1 MINVYIFAA
10 YTCGLKTIIK
20 ASIVKL
26 KERKVIANFLN
37 LSIIQ
42 VSNVILLTVL
52 YPIITLKIGI
62 EAFGVFIFAN
72 TFSNFAATFINYGTN
87 QSGIRDIAEN
97 VGDKQQQSKVL
108 NEILTIRFLIF
119 IAYIICLMVLSL
131 TNLRYFSHVIC
142 ALPLVIAEVLNPLFF
157 FTGIE
162 KLKTYN
168 QANLISKVLSLVL
181 ILILIKNTEDAI
193 LVNLI
198 LGSSSCLV
206 FTYLLVIISKEKDFK
221 LNIPAFSEIRTIAV
235 DNFHLT
241 INNASV
247 QLQQSIMIFVLARIH
262 LPLVLGAY
270 SICDKVIWSARMLI
284 ISISMAIYPKSVQ
297 VFAEGT
303 ASWRNYKTKFR
314 KLITIAFMGLSISL
328 FIFSD
333 LVIYILSGTHNSVAS
348 NFLKM
353 MALVPTIAALNS
365 LNIIELLIKK
375 ENTTLSKT
383 AIFLACF
390 AFLMTWLLTSF
401 AATKWFGIYT
411 LSIEITALFIYEY
424 LINKSEKRWKNL

>member
-1 MINVYIFAA
+1 MQPTPVV
-10 YTCGLKTIIK
+10 LKKIIK
-20 ASIVKL
+20 ASLEKIKGQ
-26 KERKVIANFLN
+26 KVIANFLN

-42 VSNVILLTVL
+42 VSNVLLLTIL

-62 EAFGVFIFAN
+62 EEFGIFIFAN
-72 TFSNFAATFINYGTN
+72 TFSNFAAAFINYGTN

-97 VGDKQQQSKVL
+97 IKNKPKQSKVL
-108 NEILTIRFLIF
+108 NEILAIRFLIF
-119 IAYIICLMVLSL
+119 VAYLIILLIL
-131 TNLRYFSHVIC
+131 YFTGLKYFDYILW

-162 KLKTYN
+162 KLKAYN
-168 QANLISKVLSLVL
+168 QANLVSKILSLAL
-181 ILILIKNTEDAI
+181 IILLIKSKQDTV

-198 LGSSSCLV
+198 LGSSSCLI
-206 FTYLLVIISKEKDFK
+206 FIYLLFTIFKENFTFQMPAISEVKK
-221 LNIPAFSEIRTIAV
+221 IAV

-247 QLQQSIMIFVLARIH
+247 QLQQSIMIFVLARLH
-262 LPLVLGAY
+262 APLVLGAY
-270 SICDKVIWSARMLI
+270 SLCDKVIWSVRMLI

-297 VFAEGT
+297 VFAEGQS
-303 ASWRNYKTKFR
+303 AWLAYKSRFR
-314 KLITIAFMGLSISL
+314 QLITISFMCMSIGL

-333 LVIYILSGTHNSVAS
+333 FVIYILSGTHNVMAS

-353 MALVPTIAALNS
+353 MAFVPTIAALNS

-383 AIFLACF
+383 AIFLAIFSF
-390 AFLMTWLLTSF
+390 ATAWILTSYST
-401 AATKWFGIYT
+401 TKWFGIYT
-411 LSIEITALFIYEY
+411 FSVEITALLIYEY
-424 LINKSEKRWKNL
+424 LIKKSEKRWVNQ

>member
-1 MINVYIFAA
+1 M
-10 YTCGLKTIIK
+10 KSIIK
-20 ASIVKL
+20 SSLIKL
-26 KERKVIANFLN
+26 KGQKVVANFLN

-42 VSNVILLTVL
+42 VSNVVLMSVL

-62 EAFGVFIFAN
+62 EEFGIFIFAN
-72 TFSNFAATFINYGTN
+72 TFSNLAATLINYGTN

-97 VGDKQQQSKVL
+97 IDNKTKQSNVF
-108 NEILTIRFLIF
+108 NEIISIRFLIF
-119 IAYIICLMVLSL
+119 IAYIIFLVGLSFIQI
-131 TNLRYFSHVIC
+131 RYFNYIIW

-168 QANLISKVLSLVL
+168 LANLISKVLSL
-181 ILILIKNTEDAI
+181 ILIVLLIQSKQDTI

-198 LGSSSCLV
+198 LGSCSCFV
-206 FTYLLVIISKEKDFK
+206 FAYLLFTILKEKYFSFR
-221 LNIPAFSEIRTIAV
+221 IPALIDIRKIAV

-247 QLQQSIMIFVLARIH
+247 QLQQSIMIFVLAKIH
-262 LPLVLGAY
+262 VPIILGAY
-270 SICDKVIWSARMLI
+270 SLCDKVIWCIRMLI

-297 VFAEGT
+297 IFAEGNI
-303 ASWRNYKTKFR
+303 AWKQYKSLFR
-314 KLITIAFMGLSISL
+314 KLITISFFSLSVGI

-333 LVIYILSGTHNSVAS
+333 LIILILSGTANEIAS

-383 AIFLACF
+383 AIVLAAF
-390 AFLMTWLLTSF
+390 AFLITWVITSF
-401 AATKWFGIYT
+401 LPTKWFGIYT
-411 LSIEITALFIYEY
+411 FTIEITALIIYEY
-424 LINKSEKRWKNL
+424 LIKKSEKRWRSQ

>member
-1 MINVYIFAA
+1 MQPTPVV
-10 YTCGLKTIIK
+10 LKKIIK
-20 ASIVKL
+20 ASFVKI
-26 KERKVIANFLN
+26 KGQKVIANFLN

-42 VSNVILLTVL
+42 VSNVLLLTIL

-62 EAFGVFIFAN
+62 EEFGVFIFAN

-97 VGDKQQQSKVL
+97 IENKLQQSKVL

-119 IAYIICLMVLSL
+119 IAYLFILLILYFTGLKYFNHIIW
-131 TNLRYFSHVIC
+131 

-168 QANLISKVLSLVL
+168 QANLVSKIISL
-181 ILILIKNTEDAI
+181 ILIIVLIKGKQDTA

-198 LGSSSCLV
+198 LGSSSCLI
-206 FTYLLVIISKEKDFK
+206 FIYLLFTIFKEKYFTFQ
-221 LNIPAFSEIRTIAV
+221 IPAISEVKKIAV

-247 QLQQSIMIFVLARIH
+247 QLQQSIMIFVLARLH
-262 LPLVLGAY
+262 APLILGAY
-270 SICDKVIWSARMLI
+270 SLCDKIIWSVRMLI

-297 VFAEGT
+297 VFAEGQM
-303 ASWRNYKTKFR
+303 AWLKYKSQFR
-314 KLITIAFMGLSISL
+314 QLITISFMCLSIGL

-333 LVIYILSGTHNSVAS
+333 LVIYILSGTHNVMAA

-353 MALVPTIAALNS
+353 MAFVPTIAALNS

-383 AIFLACF
+383 AIFLAIF
-390 AFLMTWLLTSF
+390 SLAIAWILTSYSP
-401 AATKWFGIYT
+401 TKWFGIYT
-411 LSIEITALFIYEY
+411 FSVEITALLIYEY
-424 LINKSEKRWKNL
+424 LIKKSEKKWLNQ